1 MGSEMCIRDRCV
13 GALILGRPRPLSGH
27 RRAGPPRDVRYT
39 LIWEEPK
46 NGHLT
51 VRIPVLLYNSGAR
64 TRVVEELRLTCLTWA
79 THEGNWQTFAATLKP
94 TEDESDFAT
103 PYAIDGRKTSSKF
116 VTFTFDYS
124 GHLPEPKPT
133 AMTLEARLD
142 DSSTWHTLRHITLH
156 LGHMHSPARYITYRN
171 NPDLCPSDEEQ
182 TPAAWKTLHPNLEA
196 DW

>member
-1 MGSEMCIRDRCV
+1 MTPAVIIATL
-13 GALILGRPRPLSGH
+13 ALLFTGTSFWWLHARTGRV
-27 RRAGPPRDVRYT
+27 RASDVTAYAGY
-39 LIWEEPK
+39 LK

>member
-1 MGSEMCIRDRCV
+1 MTPAVIIATL
-13 GALILGRPRPLSGH
+13 ALLFTVTSFWWLHARTGRV
-27 RRAGPPRDVRYT
+27 RASDVTAYAGY
-39 LIWEEPK
+39 LK

-64 TRVVEELRLTCLTWA
+64 TRVVEELRLTCPTWA

-133 AMTLEARLD
+133 AMTPRAWQNYVQNRIWPTCSRNDRLSYTRSVHTVTTIAP
-142 DSSTWHTLRHITLH
+142 SSPPRRSATQQHCHA
-156 LGHMHSPARYITYRN
+156 PAG
-171 NPDLCPSDEEQ
+171 
-182 TPAAWKTLHPNLEA
+182 
-196 DW
+196 